1 MSNKIQLFAGLNGID
16 GYVPLLEYTL
26 SPMKRVFILKG
37 SPGSGKSTVMK
48 RIAARA
54 EAEGHALTVIRCS
67 SDPDSLDG
75 VMLTDLGVA
84 VADGT
89 SPHSLDPKK
98 YGIREVTVSLED
110 TFDYDRLG
118 FFSGRL
124 GRLFE
129 KKAMYVRAASSCIAA
144 FGKLE
149 DVRREYTD
157 SAFLAG
163 KLYTFC
169 RGFVK
174 RNCRKGDGRVVITP
188 TDTFCRKGFVTT
200 GTFCDVDEFYVLRD
214 RYGSAETV
222 LQQLYAHA
230 RNEGVDMCVIP
241 CPVDNREISGIF
253 FPDTGVLIKSD
264 RFVSPENAKTVRA
277 ARFLDPEVTAL
288 HRQSLTVI
296 EKLSEKLTDEASQ
309 TMERAFAV
317 HGEIE
322 KIYSQCIDFG
332 VTDSITKALA
342 IRIFGS

>member
-1 MSNKIQLFAGLNGID
+1 MSNKIELFAGLNGID

-54 EAEGHALTVIRCS
+54 EAEGHPLTVIRCS
-67 SDPDSLDG
+67 SDPGSLDG

-169 RGFVK
+169 HGFVK

>member
-1 MSNKIQLFAGLNGID
+1 MSNKIELFAGLNGID

-54 EAEGHALTVIRCS
+54 EAEGHPLTVIRCS

-129 KKAMYVRAASSCIAA
+129 KRQCTYVPRHPASPPSESWRMSGA
-144 FGKLE
+144 
-149 DVRREYTD
+149 
-157 SAFLAG
+157 
-163 KLYTFC
+163 
-169 RGFVK
+169 
-174 RNCRKGDGRVVITP
+174 NTP
-188 TDTFCRKGFVTT
+188 TAHSLPESCTP
-200 GTFCDVDEFYVLRD
+200 
-214 RYGSAETV
+214 SA
-222 LQQLYAHA
+222 
-230 RNEGVDMCVIP
+230 
-241 CPVDNREISGIF
+241 
-253 FPDTGVLIKSD
+253 
-264 RFVSPENAKTVRA
+264 
-277 ARFLDPEVTAL
+277 TAL
-288 HRQSLTVI
+288 
-296 EKLSEKLTDEASQ
+296 
-309 TMERAFAV
+309 
-317 HGEIE
+317 
-322 KIYSQCIDFG
+322 
-332 VTDSITKALA
+332 
-342 IRIFGS
+342 

>member
-1 MSNKIQLFAGLNGID
+1 
-16 GYVPLLEYTL
+16 
-26 SPMKRVFILKG
+26 
-37 SPGSGKSTVMK
+37 
-48 RIAARA
+48 
-54 EAEGHALTVIRCS
+54 
-67 SDPDSLDG
+67 
-75 VMLTDLGVA
+75 
-84 VADGT
+84 
-89 SPHSLDPKK
+89 
-98 YGIREVTVSLED
+98 
-110 TFDYDRLG
+110 
-118 FFSGRL
+118 
-124 GRLFE
+124 
-129 KKAMYVRAASSCIAA
+129 MYVRAASSCIAA

>member
-1 MSNKIQLFAGLNGID
+1 MSNKIELFAGLNGID

-54 EAEGHALTVIRCS
+54 EAEGHPLTVIRCS

-169 RGFVK
+169 HGFVK
-174 RNCRKGDGRVVITP
+174 RNCRKGDGKVVITP
-188 TDTFCRKGFVTT
+188 TDTFCINKVPF
-200 GTFCDVDEFYVLRD
+200 DL
-214 RYGSAETV
+214 
-222 LQQLYAHA
+222 
-230 RNEGVDMCVIP
+230 
-241 CPVDNREISGIF
+241 
-253 FPDTGVLIKSD
+253 
-264 RFVSPENAKTVRA
+264 
-277 ARFLDPEVTAL
+277 
-288 HRQSLTVI
+288 
-296 EKLSEKLTDEASQ
+296 
-309 TMERAFAV
+309 
-317 HGEIE
+317 
-322 KIYSQCIDFG
+322 
-332 VTDSITKALA
+332 
-342 IRIFGS
+342 

>member
-1 MSNKIQLFAGLNGID
+1 MSNKIELFAGLNGID

-54 EAEGHALTVIRCS
+54 EAEGHPLTVIRCS
-67 SDPDSLDG
+67 ADPDSLDG

-118 FFSGRL
+118 FFGGRL

-169 RGFVK
+169 HGFVK

-332 VTDSITKALA
+332 VTESITKALA